1 MNRFVLIS
9 YVLFLVFNTGARA
22 QEGSPPV
29 KAESPERVIAIV
41 NGVAITVKMLNQ
53 AMEERI
59 PATGHRTLSEKRLA
73 EIKKQELDKL
83 IIRELLLQEALRLGM
98 RADPKEIESELKKIK
113 GRFVSEDE
121 FRRALHRQGL
131 TPSDLRKGL
140 ERHLLVQKLIKE
152 ARSKVTVSPE
162 DLKRSYDEHPDQF
175 VLPEAVR
182 LRQILIKV
190 DPGGSRQDWG
200 EGQKKAESLIA
211 QAKQSAS
218 GGSGGPPEADDFAE
232 LARRYSEDETT
243 RSQGGN
249 SGLLHRGMM
258 EVKEVEEEAF
268 SLPVGEV
275 SRPIRTLYGY
285 FIIKVE
291 ERQPAKQ
298 LSFSEINKDLLKQEM
313 QESASQRNIQ
323 DLIANLKVKA

>member
-9 YVLFLVFNTGARA
+9 YVLFLVFNTGALA

-121 FRRALHRQGL
+121 FRLALHRQGL

-162 DLKRSYDEHPDQF
+162 DLKRYYDEHPDQF

-211 QAKQSAS
+211 QARQTTS
-218 GGSGGPPEADDFAE
+218 GGSDFAE
-232 LARRYSEDETT
+232 LARQYSEDETT

-249 SGLLHRGMM
+249 AGLLHRGMM
-258 EVKEVEEEAF
+258 DLKEVEEEAF

-275 SRPIRTLYGY
+275 SRPIQTLYGY

-291 ERQPAKQ
+291 EKQPAKQ

-323 DLIANLKVKA
+323 DLIANLKVKADITIY